1 MPHVQDSTRFTRMM
15 TSMHHSTLRSTLVAT
30 LATLGMLLC
39 LGMDGSAQASAPAA
53 VPASAPA
60 KAPETVKLF
69 VGRSHRLTSTW
80 DVAGVSLTD
89 PAVADVQVLTPRL
102 VMISG
107 KAVGTTDVVLWS
119 DAGETTELRVEV
131 EIDMER
137 LRSEMGTMFPGAQLQ
152 IQMSQNVLVVQGTL
166 ARADQADELRR
177 YLDARKQPYSDQ
189 ATLPGLQQVQAK
201 IRFAEV
207 SRTGLRKLGVSM
219 FDGNADSNF
228 GTLIGG
234 TSTIT
239 SSDTGS
245 IFENIL
251 TPSLGSNSSSPSA
264 TLFAN
269 FTKSDFHFFLD
280 ALAENKYLKVLAEP
294 TLVATSGEEASF
306 LAGGEFPIPVV
317 QGGGGIGGS
326 SISVEFKEFGIALAF
341 RPIVLGDNTIRLL
354 VRTEVSRRDDA
365 NSIQIPGT
373 DARVPAIDTRRSE
386 TTLELKSGQTF
397 AMAGLLSNDVIA
409 LRSEI
414 PGLGDLPVL
423 GPLFR
428 SVSYQNLESEL
439 VALVTVDLVEP
450 SDAQVF
456 PPLPGQEHETPG
468 DWELY
473 YEGRLEANTPG
484 RLANSESAYVNA
496 LGLHDLKGPGAWA
509 YYGQEPARARPTG
522 STPQAIA
529 EPAPVVEEE
538 PVSEEVI
545 ESDTV
550 TEPAPA
556 VEPAPA
562 PDAPTKY

>member
-1 MPHVQDSTRFTRMM
+1 MPHVQDSTRFTRKM
-15 TSMHHSTLRSTLVAT
+15 TSMHHSTLRTT
-30 LATLGMLLC
+30 LAASLASLSLL
-39 LGMDGSAQASAPAA
+39 LSLPVDGSAQASAPA
-53 VPASAPA
+53 SAPA
-60 KAPETVKLF
+60 KADTVKLF
-69 VGRSHRLTSTW
+69 VGRSHRLTSAW

-119 DAGETTELRVEV
+119 DAGATTELRIEV
-131 EIDMER
+131 ELDIER
-137 LRSEMGTMFPGAQLQ
+137 LRAEMGIMFPGAQLSM
-152 IQMSQNVLVVQGTL
+152 QMSQNVLVVEGTL
-166 ARADQADELRR
+166 ANANQADELRR
-177 YLDARKQPYSDQ
+177 YLDARNLPYSDNT
-189 ATLPGLQQVQAK
+189 ALPGMQQVQAK

-219 FDGNADSNF
+219 FDSNADSNF

-234 TSTIT
+234 SATIT

-251 TPSLGSNSSSPSA
+251 TPGIGANSSTPSA
-264 TLFAN
+264 TVFAN
-269 FTKSDFHFFLD
+269 FTKSDFHIFVD

-294 TLVATSGEEASF
+294 TLVATSGEEANF

-341 RPIVLGDNTIRLL
+341 RPIVMGDNRIRLL

-373 DARVPAIDTRRSE
+373 DARVPAIDLRRSE
-386 TTLELKSGQTF
+386 TTLELNSGQTF

-409 LRSEI
+409 LRSQI
-414 PGLGDLPVL
+414 PGLGDLPVI

-439 VALVTVDLVEP
+439 VALVTVDLVEA
-450 SDAQVF
+450 SDAQVG
-456 PPLPGQEHETPG
+456 PILPGEEHVTPS
-468 DWELY
+468 DWEIY
-473 YEGRLEANTPG
+473 YEGRLNMNTPG
-484 RLANSESAYVNA
+484 RLANSEADYVNA
-496 LGLHDLKGPGAWA
+496 LGLHELKGPGAWS

-522 STPQAIA
+522 SSPQAVA
-529 EPAPVVEEE
+529 EPEPVYEEE
-538 PVSEEVI
+538 AVTEEVI
-545 ESDTV
+545 ESDV
-550 TEPAPA
+550 MPEAEPEPV
-556 VEPAPA
+556 VEPTPA